1 LWKYLDELV
10 GKGLETEIIIE
21 LMSYAALSLVP
32 MALPLAVLLASIM
45 TFGNMGERFELL
57 AIKSSGVSL
66 LKIMKPLIIF
76 NVIVTFFAFMLANEV
91 IPVTNTKFAALL
103 WSVKEQRPEMIIKEG
118 VFSNEIDG
126 YSIKVNRRDQ
136 KTNALL
142 DIMIYDHT
150 DNKGNVGVTIA
161 DSGFLNFSDDK
172 QYMILTLFNGESY
185 TEAKPGDRSSKKS
198 YPFRRERFEKQ
209 EAVINVKNYNLKR
222 FDEDYFKDGYKMLNN
237 RQLNSAVDSLGKIY
251 KVREKMATFGVS
263 YNQRLNHVV
272 QNTFL
277 PDEQKHNVEPVSSIT
292 QNSDSLL
299 SILTKDQQRNVLI
312 AAQRNA
318 QQNQRTIMQ
327 FENDLYNKQRW
338 INLHE
343 IELHRKYT
351 LSIACII
358 FFFIGAPLGAIIRK
372 GGFGTPVVVSVLLFI
387 AYYLV
392 SMIGEKVAREGVWT
406 VSTAMWFST
415 YLFFV
420 VGILL
425 TNLAVSDSMLLSTE
439 AYNRFI
445 NKLRLSKIVDFRK
458 RIIRDENIVS
468 DK

>member
-1 LWKYLDELV
+1 
-10 GKGLETEIIIE
+10 
-21 LMSYAALSLVP
+21 MAA
-32 MALPLAVLLASIM
+32 
-45 TFGNMGERFELL
+45 
-57 AIKSSGVSL
+57 
-66 LKIMKPLIIF
+66 
-76 NVIVTFFAFMLANEV
+76 
-91 IPVTNTKFAALL
+91 
-103 WSVKEQRPEMIIKEG
+103 
-118 VFSNEIDG
+118 
-126 YSIKVNRRDQ
+126 
-136 KTNALL
+136 
-142 DIMIYDHT
+142 
-150 DNKGNVGVTIA
+150 
-161 DSGFLNFSDDK
+161 
-172 QYMILTLFNGESY
+172 
-185 TEAKPGDRSSKKS
+185 
-198 YPFRRERFEKQ
+198 
-209 EAVINVKNYNLKR
+209 
-222 FDEDYFKDGYKMLNN
+222 
-237 RQLNSAVDSLGKIY
+237 
-251 KVREKMATFGVS
+251 FGVS

-277 PDEQKHNVEPVSSIT
+277 PDEQKHDVEPVST
-292 QNSDSLL
+292 KAQNADSLFNRL
-299 SILTKDQQRNVLI
+299 NQGHRKNVLI

-338 INLHE
+338 INLHK

-415 YLFFV
+415 YLFFI

-425 TNLAVSDSMLLSTE
+425 TNLAVSDSMLLSSE
-439 AYNRFI
+439 SYNRFI
-445 NKLRLSKIVDFRK
+445 NKLKLSKIIDFRK
-458 RIIRDENIVS
+458 KMIANEDTGV